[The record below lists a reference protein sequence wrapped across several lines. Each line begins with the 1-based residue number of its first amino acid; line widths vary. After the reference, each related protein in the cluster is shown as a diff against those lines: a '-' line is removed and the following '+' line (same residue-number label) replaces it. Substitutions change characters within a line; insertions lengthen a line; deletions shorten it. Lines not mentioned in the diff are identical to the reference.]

1 MAQPAIVELDEQHP
15 ASAVLAG
22 KLMQFNESRARA
34 YDFVAL
40 RLAIFDARGNL
51 SAGLLGATGWSWLNI
66 DILFVE
72 STKRQSGLGRDL
84 VRRALEI
91 SRQPGCIGA
100 MLDTFDFQA
109 RGFYE
114 KQGFTVFGEL
124 ANMPPGHTRYWM
136 RREIAAAG

>member
-1 MAQPAIVELDEQHP
+1 VRTAPQRILELDEQHP

-22 KLMQFNESRARA
+22 KLMQFNESQARP
-34 YDFVAL
+34 YDFTPL
-40 RLAIFDARGNL
+40 RLAIFDARGNI
-51 SAGLLGATGWSWLNI
+51 SAGLLGATGWAWLNI

-72 STKRQSGLGRDL
+72 PALRNSGLGREL
-84 VRRALEI
+84 VQRAIEI
-91 SRQPGCIGA
+91 ARPRGCIGA

-114 KQGFTVFGEL
+114 KQGFSVFGEL

-136 RREIAAAG
+136 RRDI

>member
-1 MAQPAIVELDEQHP
+1 MLGAHTVLELDEQHP

-22 KLMQFNESRARA
+22 KLMQFNESQARA
-34 YDFVAL
+34 YDFTAL
-40 RLAIFDARGNL
+40 RLGVFDAQGNI
-51 SAGLLGATGWSWLNI
+51 SAGLLGATGWAWLNI

-72 STKRQSGLGRDL
+72 PALRNCGLGREL
-84 VRRALEI
+84 VQRAIEI
-91 SRQPGCIGA
+91 AQVRGCIGA

-114 KQGFTVFGEL
+114 KQGFSVFGEL

-136 RREIAAAG
+136 RRDI